1 MRTPVDTAL
10 ESLRGCTCAGGPSYY
25 TSFRDRSG
33 RTIKGPRIKNRRVA
47 EAALRELQ
55 VELDDKGRVGWTEE
69 RNIEFPGWVDE
80 YETILDR
87 RVRNGDLKAETPRSY
102 LDTLRRI
109 AIPAIGYRNVRAIG
123 MPELRNFDDAIGP
136 VAASSRQKHFRQLSA
151 CLATAVDEGYADR
164 NPVSTYRRKYL
175 RGTRTPKQGSGPFTD
190 GELAR
195 LWPALEHGEPVY
207 LSVCQFAVATGLRQG
222 ELIALDWQDIDL
234 LETEIHVRHTWNPRD
249 GLTAPKDKEERTVE
263 LTQPAIEI
271 LSRWMTQP
279 QSGSHE
285 HGPVFC
291 PPRGERLEQ
300 QLSPSRAR
308 RRHGRC
314 RNPKGRP
321 LDRAQANIPFTAS
334 NIHATDA
341 RAGQTSPVGRTAART
356 FKSRSHDRCLRQLES
371 RCREARS
378 SRGQVTQAG
387 SHGLRTIFDTWTGRA
402 IPVGQPAE
410 PTAFDLL
417 PLENQ
422 EQAWRAR
429 FHHLAARWQT
439 GGSGSHPAG
448 ES

>member
-1 MRTPVDTAL
+1 MTPRTASLRVAHRAGCENAGRTAL

-25 TSFRDRSG
+25 TSFRDHSG

-55 VELDDKGRVGWTEE
+55 VELDKGRVGWTEE

-291 PPRGERLEQ
+291 PPRGERLNSSY
-300 QLSPSRAR
+300 LRRVLDAAMADAGIPKVDPST
-308 RRHGRC
+308 GL
-314 RNPKGRP
+314 K
-321 LDRAQANIPFTAS
+321 
-334 NIHATDA
+334 
-341 RAGQTSPVGRTAART
+341 RT
-356 FKSRSHDRCLRQLES
+356 FHSLRRTFTRQMLEQGRHPQWVELQLGHSSLDLTIGVYGSWSRDAVK
-371 RCREARS
+371 REA
-378 SRGQVTQAG
+378 
-387 SHGLRTIFDTWTGRA
+387 
-402 IPVGQPAE
+402 
-410 PTAFDLL
+410 
-417 PLENQ
+417 
-422 EQAWRAR
+422 
-429 FHHLAARWQT
+429 AAVK
-439 GGSGSHPAG
+439 
-448 ES
+448 